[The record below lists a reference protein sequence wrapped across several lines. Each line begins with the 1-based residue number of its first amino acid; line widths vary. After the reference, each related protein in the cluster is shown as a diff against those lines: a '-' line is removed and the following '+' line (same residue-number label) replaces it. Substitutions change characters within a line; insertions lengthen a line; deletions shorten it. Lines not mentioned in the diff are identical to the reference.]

1 MMFSGLV
8 VEQAID
14 QNVLMPRAAIGAI
27 FGLAS
32 TACSAASQVCWMA
45 ASSESM

>member
-1 MMFSGLV
+1 MIFSGLV

-14 QNVLMPRAAIGAI
+14 QKVLMPRAAIRAI

-32 TACSAASQVCWMA
+32 TACSSASQVCWIV
-45 ASSESM
+45 ASPESM